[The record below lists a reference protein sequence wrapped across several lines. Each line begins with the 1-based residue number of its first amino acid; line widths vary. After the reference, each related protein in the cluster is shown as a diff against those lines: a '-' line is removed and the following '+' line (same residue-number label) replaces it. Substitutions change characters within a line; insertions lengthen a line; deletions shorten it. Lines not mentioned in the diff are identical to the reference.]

1 MTNTLYLPE
10 LREMLA
16 EQNAAEL
23 REFCSALHPAQTAEF
38 MEGLT
43 SAEAWQV
50 LWYAEPAKRVE
61 IFGYFEPEKQI
72 AVIENEDRVE
82 VAELLR
88 GMPNDECVDLLNRCD
103 PAVAE
108 ELLKQLPKDE
118 RRDILRLREYP
129 EGTAGAVMTTEFA
142 HLPETD
148 TVREALEHLAK
159 QSEALETIYYV
170 YVLDGED
177 HLRGI
182 VSARQLVS
190 AIGKPNVKIGDLM
203 ERAVVSVDADEDQ
216 EAVAAKIADFDL
228 LAIPVVDAEHH
239 MLGIITHDDALDVVR
254 EEMAE
259 DAHRLGGIEPLAQGY
274 LETRLTRLF
283 WNRGIW
289 VTIFFF
295 VSILTAI
302 VLNSYA
308 GALSGA
314 EWVAI
319 FIPLIISSG
328 GISGNQS
335 ATLVI
340 TALATG
346 DITLSDWWYVVR
358 REIYMG
364 ILLGGFVATLGLA
377 IALLMT
383 PSFASAL
390 VVAITLFLV
399 VNCGTLAGSVLPL
412 VFRRLGLDPALMSN
426 PFVAG
431 LIDILGILI
440 YMQVAIA
447 LIEI

>member
-43 SAEAWQV
+43 SAESWQV
-50 LWYAEPAKRVE
+50 LKFAEPGKRVE
-61 IFGYFEPEKQI
+61 IFAYLEPEKQVAI
-72 AVIENEDRVE
+72 LENEDRGE

-88 GMPNDECVDLLNRCD
+88 DMPNDEAVDLLNRVD
-103 PAVAE
+103 AAIVE
-108 ELLKQLPKDE
+108 EILPQLPKEE
-118 RRDILRLREYP
+118 RREILRLREYP
-129 EGTAGAVMTTEFA
+129 EGTAGSVMTTEFA
-142 HLPETD
+142 HLPESD

-170 YVLDGED
+170 YVLDDED

-190 AIGKPNVKIGDLM
+190 AIGKPGTRIGDLM

-216 EAVAAKIADFDL
+216 EEAAQKIADYDL
-228 LAIPVVDAEHH
+228 LAIPVVDTEHH

-254 EEMAE
+254 EEMTE
-259 DAHRLGGIEPLAQGY
+259 DAHRRGGIGPLTEGY
-274 LETRLTRLF
+274 LQTRMLRLF
-283 WNRGIW
+283 WSRGIW

-302 VLNSYA
+302 VLNSYGA
-308 GALSGA
+308 ALS
-314 EWVAI
+314 ELKWVSI

-346 DITLSDWWYVVR
+346 DISLSDWWSVVR
-358 REIYMG
+358 REVYMG
-364 ILLGGFVATLGLA
+364 LMLGGFVAVLGLV
-377 IALLMT
+377 IALLLT
-383 PSFASAL
+383 PNFSSAL
-390 VVAITLFLV
+390 VVAVTLFLV
-399 VNCGTLAGSVLPL
+399 VNCGTLAGSILPL
-412 VFRRLGLDPALMSN
+412 VFRRFGLDPALMSN

-440 YMQVAIA
+440 YMQVAMA
-447 LIEI
+447 VL